1 MQFKLQNS
9 IAMNEFL
16 KKFTPSWEA
25 NEITIMYSMPPEHFL
40 CVEALFPTKFNVT
53 NDTAVHETTLQLAA

>member
-1 MQFKLQNS
+1 
-9 IAMNEFL
+9 MNEFL